1 MKATTTLESKTEL
14 VRTANRMP
22 RWVLPLVRLGIFLL
36 DAGLAKVCFIAAFLL
51 RAEGPLFAAANGS
64 GWSISPEFA
73 PYFAVMCFAVPI
85 RVLML
90 LYQQVYRLSG
100 AFTYTEEAIKIFK
113 AVSVGSLLAVS
124 AAFLFRGGFLYRE
137 FSYSRGYFCWTLRWR
152 WLFSL
157 PSISAYVISRRSCG
171 GAISISF
178 RRWSWARAKT
188 RKIVSVNYAR
198 GPISATA

>member
-22 RWVLPLVRLGIFLL
+22 RWVLPLVRVGIFLL

-51 RAEGPLFAAANGS
+51 RAEGPLFAAANGG

-113 AVSVGSLLAVS
+113 AVSVGSLLIVS

-137 FSYSRGYFCWTLRWR
+137 FSYSRGIFLLDFALALAVFTTFHLGLRYIQTL
-152 WLFSL
+152 
-157 PSISAYVISRRSCG
+157 VRRRDINLIPALVVGQGEDAENCIG
-171 GAISISF
+171 EL
-178 RRWSWARAKT
+178 R
-188 RKIVSVNYAR
+188 R